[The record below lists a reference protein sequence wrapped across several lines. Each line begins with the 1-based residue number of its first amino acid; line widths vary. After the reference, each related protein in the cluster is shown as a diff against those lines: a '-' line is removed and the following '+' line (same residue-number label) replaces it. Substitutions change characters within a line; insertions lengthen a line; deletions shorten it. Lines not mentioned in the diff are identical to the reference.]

1 MPCEVAVAWPRFRP
15 RGSPCLQQRL
25 RSRGKRT
32 RAARDTLRAAP
43 KPVYLQSP
51 MREPTVLVTASRA
64 RPVFGSFVT
73 RRVSSVKRLLS
84 SR

>member
-1 MPCEVAVAWPRFRP
+1 MPCELAMARPRFRP
-15 RGSPCLQQRL
+15 RGLSCLQRRL
-25 RSRGKRT
+25 HSRGKRT
-32 RAARDTLRAAP
+32 RAARDTLPAASEP
-43 KPVYLQSP
+43 AYLQSP

-64 RPVFGSFVT
+64 RPVFGSFVI